1 MDFFNKT
8 VQGSKEVK
16 MEKTLEIVPIISYGR
31 ASVIVYDSVTVT
43 ASKLECTLWYTLSC
57 NTCQAG

>member
-1 MDFFNKT
+1 
-8 VQGSKEVK
+8 
-16 MEKTLEIVPIISYGR
+16 MEEILGDVSIISCGR
-31 ASVIVYDSVTVT
+31 ASVIVTDSVIVT